1 MKKIIIGIMALTSLS
16 SFAATCLENKTEF
29 KAQVTQALIDGIPSM
44 ATPDRQKPGYEKA
57 YNKMLNQVYSNVQV
71 VDKIL
76 DTVCEEQKA
85 SVKKVKSLEI

>member
-1 MKKIIIGIMALTSLS
+1 MKKLLIGLVVLMSMS
-16 SFAATCLENKTEF
+16 SFASTCLENKTEF
-29 KAQVTQALIDGIPSM
+29 KALVTQALIDGIPSM

-57 YNKMLNQVYSNVQV
+57 YNKMLNQVYSNVKV